1 MESVKQ
7 LKREVT
13 VPLSKSNSFILLWF
27 TTVVSSLSLSMFMF
41 IQSWYVVES
50 LGMEASLGI
59 VLVCLTTMRMV
70 SMVIGGVVADRS
82 RQTKIMSFS
91 DLSLACLVIILA
103 GLFVL
108 LPEVPIWVLAINA
121 TFFGACGGLFEPSRD
136 ALIPKVVRENQLTR
150 ANSLLQGAIQIALFT
165 GPLLAGILI
174 NIFSYST
181 VLILI
186 GLFLIISGIGV
197 LFIKWTDKHQNKQ
210 GKINQQSFKVQLRE
224 GFTYT
229 WNSSLLRALFIITI
243 IVNFFISGPLM
254 MGLPIFVEGVLNGS
268 SVDFS
273 FVQGGF
279 TFGMVLGSVLIG
291 VLNIQR
297 KRGAYALYLIGLQ
310 GVGMLIFSQV
320 NSIVVAVSI
329 IIFIGMLNP
338 GVNIPLIS
346 LVQSYANQEKV
357 GRVMSLIR
365 TGSLG
370 LIPLSY
376 AVTSIFLGMG
386 IKIQTLM
393 AWSSFPLILS
403 VVLLFFLN
411 PILRTAD

>member
-1 MESVKQ
+1 MILIKQ
-7 LKREVT
+7 SERGETL
-13 VPLSKSNSFILLWF
+13 PLSKSKSFMLLWF

-41 IQSWYVVES
+41 IQSWYVVEN

-82 RQTKIMSFS
+82 RQTKIMSYS
-91 DLSLACLVIILA
+91 DLSLAILVIILA
-103 GLFVL
+103 VLFVL
-108 LPEVPIWVLAINA
+108 LKEVPIWVLAINA

-136 ALIPKVVRENQLTR
+136 ALVPKVVENHQLTR
-150 ANSLLQGAIQIALFT
+150 ANSLLQGAIQIALFS

-174 NIFSYST
+174 SIFSYSA
-181 VLILI
+181 VLSLI
-186 GLFLIISGIGV
+186 GLFLILSGIGV
-197 LFIKWTDKHQNKQ
+197 LFIKTRDIDRNNQNHT
-210 GKINQQSFKVQLRE
+210 NRQSFKIQLTE
-224 GFTYT
+224 GLTYT
-229 WNSSLLRALFIITI
+229 WNSSLLRALLIITI
-243 IVNFFISGPLM
+243 IVNFFISGPLL
-254 MGLPIFVEGVLNGS
+254 MGLPIFVEGVLNGN

-291 VLNIQR
+291 VMNIQR
-297 KRGAYALYLIGLQ
+297 KRGAYALYLIALQ
-310 GVGMLIFSQV
+310 GVGMFVFSQV
-320 NSIVVAVSI
+320 TSVVVAVSI

-346 LVQSYANQEKV
+346 LVQSYASEEKV

-386 IKIQTLM
+386 VNIQTLM
-393 AWSSFPLILS
+393 VWSSFPLIFS
-403 VVLLFFLN
+403 VILLYFTF
-411 PILRTAD
+411 PILRRAD